1 MHRALP
7 RDRTWDRREYMQLI
21 VFWAVLFT
29 VHDSTTGVHARFLES
44 ARDIRKRSIQNTPSS
59 SNHGLR
65 FR

>member
-1 MHRALP
+1 VTL
-7 RDRTWDRREYMQLI
+7 
-21 VFWAVLFT
+21 
-29 VHDSTTGVHARFLES
+29 TTGTHARFLES

>member
-1 MHRALP
+1 MHLP
-7 RDRTWDRREYMQLI
+7 S
-21 VFWAVLFT
+21 FGAVLFT
-29 VHDSTTGVHARFLES
+29 VTLTTGTHARFLES